1 MPSMSYQSRSRPH
14 EDNIHETIKVNLGCG
29 RRALQGWINYDSS
42 IKIQVMKYRIV
53 RRLLYFFKIIS
64 KEDLESQWP
73 RNVIRRDLRKSIPL
87 KDNSVDYIYCSHM
100 LEHLLLE
107 DARKLIREAFR
118 VLKPGGWMRIVVPD
132 LKLLATKYVEEDLSF
147 FNAKSKGDL
156 AGKFIEYLRFIDKRP
171 FWKKLLDPYHPHRMM
186 YDFDLLKEL
195 LINCGFKKVEKRAF
209 QQGIVPDINLLDH
222 LPHESLYVEAQK

>member
-1 MPSMSYQSRSRPH
+1 MSYQSRSRPH

-29 RRALQGWINYDSS
+29 RRALPGWINYDSS
-42 IKIQVMKYRIV
+42 IKIHVMKYRIV
-53 RRLLYFFKIIS
+53 RRLFYFFKIIS

-73 RNVIRRDLRKSIPL
+73 RNVIRRDLRKGIPL

-100 LEHLLLE
+100 LEHLSLE

-132 LKLLATKYVEEDLSF
+132 LKLLATKYVEEDLPF

-171 FWKKLLDPYHPHRMM
+171 FWKNYWIRTIRIAGCTTLIHSKSY
-186 YDFDLLKEL
+186 L
-195 LINCGFKKVEKRAF
+195 LIVVLEKWREERF
-209 QQGIVPDINLLDH
+209 NKGLSQILT
-222 LPHESLYVEAQK
+222 Y